1 MRRSFHPHSLWI
13 LIAVF
18 IANALLTWILATI
31 PNRSWIPIDSRGIIV
46 SFRENTFIL
55 GLVGAAIGFSMGR
68 YFLPTSVVLG
78 PSRARSAKEI
88 ARGLIAPILASQI
101 AGYLVGVLAAL
112 ASVGFNRAHEGVLP
126 LVAIFLGLT
135 ALTVWGFLIGSTL
148 QHIWGFLA
156 LFFVIV
162 VFAYAPLAAN
172 SYFIP
177 NSVFPA
183 RPLGMVWAISE
194 PSADL
199 AFNPSTELARSLF
212 YLMILTIGLLL
223 FTIFSRVTRSGHSRA
238 KFSLITTMT
247 LVVVSV
253 SSIAVLLI
261 PEPFKKDGFPLSC
274 ESSGNLE
281 ICQYQVYKPLI
292 PRISEIGEHF
302 SAIVPT
308 ESILAVPA
316 TEEPQSAVP
325 IPHPRRSEHEWEQ
338 AIAQSFA
345 DYLAGARICLG
356 LRDNGTLASEEALQK
371 SFDLSKELLR
381 RAGLHGTL
389 STPQM
394 SAFGQRLNKLTPE
407 EFSQWFADNMDAIRK
422 CTITQ

>member
-1 MRRSFHPHSLWI
+1 MYLSGKHLHPWI
-13 LIAVF
+13 SGSGYRLFYGAVLST
-18 IANALLTWILATI
+18 NLS
-31 PNRSWIPIDSRGIIV
+31 RSWPIKGAICKGNCTRANCSYSRITNCWLSRG
-46 SFRENTFIL
+46 SAGRTR
-55 GLVGAAIGFSMGR
+55 IGR
-68 YFLPTSVVLG
+68 
-78 PSRARSAKEI
+78 
-88 ARGLIAPILASQI
+88 
-101 AGYLVGVLAAL
+101 
-112 ASVGFNRAHEGVLP
+112 FNRAHEGVLP

-356 LRDNGTLASEEALQK
+356 LRDNGTLASEEALQ
-371 SFDLSKELLR
+371 R
-381 RAGLHGTL
+381 V
-389 STPQM
+389 
-394 SAFGQRLNKLTPE
+394 
-407 EFSQWFADNMDAIRK
+407 
-422 CTITQ
+422 